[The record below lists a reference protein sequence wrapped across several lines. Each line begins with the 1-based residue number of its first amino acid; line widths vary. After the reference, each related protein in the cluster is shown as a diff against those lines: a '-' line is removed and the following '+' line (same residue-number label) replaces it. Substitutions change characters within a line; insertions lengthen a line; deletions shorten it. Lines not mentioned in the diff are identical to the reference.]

1 MPPAAPKFWLRVM
14 AFCSAMA
21 PALSPADT
29 MVLPTVLDEVIAGEA
44 KPSRDGLALSA
55 AVSEKPLACVLC
67 ALAPIPKIWV
77 KLMPVPP
84 RWVVSPVTFSA

>member
-29 MVLPTVLDEVIAGEA
+29 MVLPTVLDDVIAGDRKAE
-44 KPSRDGLALSA
+44 
-55 AVSEKPLACVLC
+55 
-67 ALAPIPKIWV
+67 
-77 KLMPVPP
+77 P
-84 RWVVSPVTFSA
+84 RRIGADRLRSG